1 MCAEH
6 CLFKQLVFLSCLH
19 GSATYLVCCL
29 CAIIAGGG
37 ANVLAG
43 LAALGTLAQ
52 GGTPSAA
59 FSQALGAAVLQQAAG
74 SLLPGMLPNGLTAAA
89 GLQLLQQV
97 SAGQPLCYMT
107 DVDASNL
114 VSAGGAAAGAGAGA
128 AQGGW
133 SSGVGG
139 LFEDDE
145 AAVQAWFTQ
154 LEEAVEQLL

>member
-1 MCAEH
+1 MINLC
-6 CLFKQLVFLSCLH
+6 CPLFLSCD
-19 GSATYLVCCL
+19 
-29 CAIIAGGG
+29 AGGG

-52 GGTPSAA
+52 GGSPSAA

-107 DVDASNL
+107 DMDASSL
-114 VSAGGAAAGAGAGA
+114 VSGGGVAAGAGAA
-128 AQGGW
+128 GGL
-133 SSGVGG
+133 SSGLGG

>member
-1 MCAEH
+1 LLLLLLLPLLLYRVPC
-6 CLFKQLVFLSCLH
+6 V
-19 GSATYLVCCL
+19 
-29 CAIIAGGG
+29 GGG

-43 LAALGTLAQ
+43 LAALGTLSQ

-74 SLLPGMLPNGLTAAA
+74 SLLPGMLPNGLSAAA

-107 DVDASNL
+107 EVDATSL
-114 VSAGGAAAGAGAGA
+114 VSAGGVAAGASA
-128 AQGGW
+128 GGW
-133 SSGVGG
+133 GSSAGG
-139 LFEDDE
+139 LFDDE
-145 AAVQAWFTQ
+145 EAGVQAFFSQ